1 MKLILIVMVVFFVAG
16 VSALDTDNWQRLN
29 FGHVIV
35 VDGLETEPATIEP
48 GVAAILRAEISN
60 QGNEFTKDIRA
71 ELKLPDEIG
80 MFNDVSQKKIF
91 KLVSEG
97 SGVMEFS
104 IIALPGISE
113 GIYVANLSVDYI
125 NHIGEERNDEYKISI
140 IVKSKPKMYVQIEES
155 DVYRGK
161 KLGEISVKFVN
172 NNVADI
178 KFLTVEL
185 KESERYKILSPKKVY
200 VGDLDSDDFE
210 SVDYRIKVK
219 GNDEVLIP
227 LKITYKDAMNNPIED
242 EVAAVLTMH
251 SGKDLGKVKSQTLRN
266 VIIGLVVL
274 GVGWWFWRRWK
285 KKKRRE
291 KY

>member
-1 MKLILIVMVVFFVAG
+1 MRMKLILIVMVVFFVAG

-178 KFLTVEL
+178 KFSGILAKSRKAAL
-185 KESERYKILSPKKVY
+185 KEVVGVCNAMGVKVN
-200 VGDLDSDDFE
+200 GEEPDKASKLIGEGKWD
-210 SVDYRIKVK
+210 K
-219 GNDEVLIP
+219 LIP
-227 LKITYKDAMNNPIED
+227 AK
-242 EVAAVLTMH
+242 
-251 SGKDLGKVKSQTLRN
+251 
-266 VIIGLVVL
+266 
-274 GVGWWFWRRWK
+274 
-285 KKKRRE
+285 
-291 KY
+291 